1 MQELLPLLPYVAAI
15 ITITLSNAPQ
25 IKAMSYLKALGM
37 FLIWISALL
46 AYLQGAIDVYSMIFV
61 SSASLVGAL
70 ASTYA
75 VEYSRVLGYGAGLN
89 YAIDAFS
96 VLISTSF
103 IAPNI
108 LLFVVTWTITELVG
122 FYLVNLG
129 QEHSIES
136 SVSTSSRFLI
146 VSTATFEM
154 SAFTIIYVSLFTVP
168 ALVAMPTPDLSILL
182 QSFVKIVPLDAPSYA
197 IPLIL
202 IGFITKSA
210 LIPLHFWLPDAHSV
224 APSPAS
230 ALLSGAM
237 VSMGTY
243 GLLRIS
249 SMFKL
254 SEWIPIVLI
263 ALGLLTTLYGGLQA
277 YVQRDSKRLLAY
289 STLAGSGFSTSLL
302 GYYLIDRSQIALIA
316 LCMSV
321 ISHST
326 YKATLF
332 LDAGLIEIA
341 YGYRLVHRVHG
352 AAKVLPISSL
362 GGIMAFTALIGIP
375 PTATFFSKLL
385 ALMLIVEKSL
395 ELAESLLLISVA
407 ASISLSIIY
416 GLAYVK
422 MYFGKPSVLLTSGKS
437 VAARGCSFSVL
448 VAGVLNYLAPFT
460 IVLFTTSMV
469 IIASMVLT
477 IPIALAL
484 IYSLYT
490 TARRSVE

>member
-1 MQELLPLLPYVAAI
+1 MQELLPLLPYVIAVIIIILSSIPQLKAAI
-15 ITITLSNAPQ
+15 
-25 IKAMSYLKALGM
+25 YLKALGM
-37 FLIWISALL
+37 FFIWISALL
-46 AYLQGAIDVYSMIFV
+46 AYLHGAIDVHSMIFA
-61 SSASLVGAL
+61 SSASLVGVL
-70 ASTYA
+70 ASTYTI
-75 VEYSRVLGYGAGLN
+75 EYSRALGYGAGLN

-96 VLISTSF
+96 VLIFTSF
-103 IAPNI
+103 IVPNV
-108 LLFVVTWTITELVG
+108 LLFIITWTIAELVG

-136 SVSTSSRFLI
+136 SVSTSSRYLL

-154 SAFTIIYVSLFTVP
+154 SAFTTIYVSLFTVP
-168 ALVAMPTPDLSILL
+168 ALVAVPGPDLSILL
-182 QSFVKIVPLDAPSYA
+182 QPFAKIVPLNAPNYA
-197 IPLIL
+197 IPLML

-249 SMFKL
+249 DMFKL
-254 SEWIPIVLI
+254 GEWTPIALI
-263 ALGLLTTLYGGLQA
+263 VLGLLTTLYGGLQA

-302 GYYLIDRSQIALIA
+302 GYYLIDRSMIALIA
-316 LCMSV
+316 LYMSV
-321 ISHST
+321 ISHSM

-352 AAKVLPISSL
+352 ATKVLPISSL

-375 PTATFFSKLL
+375 PTATFLSKLL
-385 ALMLIVEKSL
+385 ALMLIVEKGL
-395 ELAESLLLISVA
+395 GLTESTLLISVA

-422 MYFGKPSVLLTSGKS
+422 MYFGKPSVLLTGSKTMVRKS
-437 VAARGCSFSVL
+437 SFSVL
-448 VAGVLNYLAPFT
+448 AAGVLNYLIPFT
-460 IVLFTTSMV
+460 IVLFTTSTI
-469 IIASMVLT
+469 IIASMALT
-477 IPIALAL
+477 IPIAAAL
-484 IYSLYT
+484 IYSFYT
-490 TARRSVE
+490 IARRGVD

>member
-1 MQELLPLLPYVAAI
+1 MQELLPLLPYVVAVI
-15 ITITLSNAPQ
+15 IIILSNVPRLRA
-25 IKAMSYLKALGM
+25 ASYLKALGT
-37 FLIWISALL
+37 FFIWISALL
-46 AYLQGAIDVYSMIFV
+46 AYLQGAIDVHSMIFV
-61 SSASLVGAL
+61 SSASLIGAL

-75 VEYSRVLGYGAGLN
+75 VEYSRVLRYGTGLN
-89 YAIDAFS
+89 YAIDALS

-103 IAPNI
+103 IVPNI
-108 LLFVVTWTITELVG
+108 LLFIVTWTIAELVG
-122 FYLVNLG
+122 FYLVSLG

-136 SVSTSSRFLI
+136 SVSTSSRFLL
-146 VSTATFEM
+146 VSTITFEI
-154 SAFTIIYVSLFTVP
+154 SAFTTIYVSLFTVP
-168 ALVAMPTPDLSILL
+168 ALEAMLGPDLSILL
-182 QSFVKIVPLDAPSYA
+182 QPFAKLVPLDAPSYA

-249 SMFKL
+249 DMFKL
-254 SEWIPIVLI
+254 SEWIPMALMV
-263 ALGLLTTLYGGLQA
+263 LGLLTALYGGLQA

-302 GYYLIDRSQIALIA
+302 GYHLIDRSQIALIA
-316 LCMSV
+316 LYMSV
-321 ISHST
+321 ISHSI

-352 AAKVLPISSL
+352 AAKVLPTSSL

-375 PTATFFSKLL
+375 PTATFLSKLL
-385 ALMLIVEKSL
+385 ALMLIVEKGL
-395 ELAESLLLISVA
+395 GLAESVLLISVA

-422 MYFGKPSVLLTSGKS
+422 MYFGKPSVLLTSDKS
-437 VAARGCSFSVL
+437 AVVRGSSFSVL
-448 VAGVLNYLAPFT
+448 VAGAVNYLAPFT

-469 IIASMVLT
+469 IIASIALT
-477 IPIALAL
+477 IPVATAL

-490 TARRSVE
+490 IARRGVD